1 MTTELLLAATKDDWA
16 ENIGWIV
23 MVAGGTAIAL
33 IAIITD
39 AWRKTAE
46 TKAREESRREIA
58 AYVAEGSM
66 TADDAAKLLGRGG
79 GLKNV
84 VKDKIKEAVDKI

>member
-1 MTTELLLAATKDDWA
+1 MELLLAATKDDWA

-39 AWRKTAE
+39 AWRKASE
-46 TKAREESRREIA
+46 TKAKEESRREIA

-66 TADDAAKLLGRGG
+66 TAEDAAQILGVKLKGKKTAEIDRS
-79 GLKNV
+79 KPP
-84 VKDKIKEAVDKI
+84 AS